1 MIDMLVLLCGSSGVG
16 RSECLKRLVAD
27 HGWAM
32 VPWLTTR
39 APRDGERDR
48 IPVSREAFEDADR
61 AGSIFYR
68 FEFHGHHYAILRRA
82 VRAAVESPLP
92 HGTDVLPSSLAA
104 FDEVSRVAIG
114 ISADAFDLGARLR
127 AAGRGQRQLTAEL
140 ESRLL
145 FEPSVADR
153 IDRVLVS
160 HEGKLAELAGE
171 LAALPFASLVRPRA

>member
-1 MIDMLVLLCGSSGVG
+1 MLVLLCGSSGVG

-27 HGWAM
+27 HGWVT

-48 IPVSREAFEDADR
+48 ISVSQGEFEDADR

-68 FEFHGHHYAILRRA
+68 FEFHGHHYAILRRH

-104 FDEVSRVAIG
+104 FDAVARVAIG
-114 ISADAFDLGARLR
+114 ITADAFDLGARLD
-127 AAGRGQRQLTAEL
+127 AAGRGQRRLTAEL

-145 FEPSVADR
+145 FEPAVADR
-153 IDRVLVS
+153 VDRVLVS

-171 LAALPFASLVRPRA
+171 LAALPLPSLVRRPRA